1 MNLLKYVFSSTV
13 RRLACCLAV
22 LSLLP
27 ASAWA
32 SWSCDA
38 TGSPVTLQLPASV
51 AVARD
56 LPVGTMLTNW
66 VSSTNVQK
74 VFTCTSSSTYV
85 GITFWY
91 AGMVPQGTNS
101 VMTAKYNGV
110 DFPVFPT
117 NVAGVGIAMGGFAV
131 ANGKGGTVNPFAYFA
146 TNNASG
152 TNYGLGGQLTVALVK
167 TGDIT
172 PGTVSGGVVSSARVT
187 IGGPSFPSSSGLV
200 SDPPGVDY
208 SITPVVITV
217 LTCQTPDV
225 EIPMGIHGPDL
236 PSVGSLSSNPAA
248 FNISLKNCPGGTA
261 VPGTQVG
268 LINSIQYKIDP
279 SNGTVPGFSNVAAL
293 SGNPSAGG
301 VGIQLFDSTG
311 AVFPLGVNQ
320 TLSGFNSTAG
330 GNYSIPLTARY
341 YRTGTLTTGP
351 ANTTMT
357 VTMTYL

>member
-1 MNLLKYVFSSTV
+1 MITVAPIGMTVKYNGIDF
-13 RRLACCLAV
+13 
-22 LSLLP
+22 
-27 ASAWA
+27 
-32 SWSCDA
+32 
-38 TGSPVTLQLPASV
+38 PVY
-51 AVARD
+51 
-56 LPVGTMLTNW
+56 
-66 VSSTNVQK
+66 STNV
-74 VFTCTSSSTYV
+74 
-85 GITFWY
+85 
-91 AGMVPQGTNS
+91 P
-101 VMTAKYNGV
+101 
-110 DFPVFPT
+110 
-117 NVAGVGIAMGGFAV
+117 GVGIAMGGYAR
-131 ANGKGGTVNPFAYFA
+131 ANGKGNANPAAYSFWSV
-146 TNNASG
+146 NNASG
-152 TNYGLGGQLTVALVK
+152 TNYGLGGQLIVALVK

-172 PGTVSGGVVSSARVT
+172 PGTVSGGVVSSARVFT
-187 IGGPSFPSSSGLV
+187 GVLTFSSGALV

-236 PSVGSLSSNPAA
+236 PSVGSLSNNPAA

-330 GNYSIPLTARY
+330 GNYTIPLTARY
-341 YRTGTLTTGP
+341 YRTGILTTGP